1 MIQELLFERLWTP
14 CVMKEGILPVAD
26 ERQDT
31 EGKQKKECQ
40 KTPRCTD
47 DISNAAKGKMFLHG
61 KKSDEYPGCGPRA
74 ASGTPSVCRSVYLSG
89 GL

>member
-1 MIQELLFERLWTP
+1 MIKELLFERLWTR
-14 CVMKEGILPVAD
+14 CVLKEGIPAVAD
-26 ERQDT
+26 EHQDT
-31 EGKQKKECQ
+31 EGNQKKECQ

-61 KKSDEYPGCGPRA
+61 KKSDEYPGCWPRD
-74 ASGTPSVCRSVYLSG
+74 ASGKPSVCRSVYLSG